1 MRVVHTVISIKKVS
15 LPISSKSARKRM
27 TEAAKSSNKVNF
39 PEKSILNFSL
49 MKSVNSTIVKIPT
62 MALSV
67 TMVAVSNHSGLL

>member
-15 LPISSKSARKRM
+15 LPIFSKSAKKRM
-27 TEAAKSSNKVNF
+27 TEAASSSNKVIY

-49 MKSVNSTIVKIPT
+49 MKSVNSTIVKIAR

-67 TMVAVSNHSGLL
+67 TMVAVSSHSGL